1 MLRDRLPERLLAAC
15 IAALCLVTFV
25 RFDASSPE
33 QPEAAEHPEPPPTTA
48 APPERRDAMP
58 AFYDDGSGAP
68 IVDGLER
75 CAAFRAASSDAR
87 RPAVAGLFDA
97 GTNLLAKLL
106 RANCVLP
113 RECAGVAKRGAPG
126 HSDAS
131 AVEAEIA
138 LFAAFHG
145 TPKGDRLLA
154 GCAPF
159 LAQVPWGKHNPYSHA
174 GRHRAPSYERVN
186 VSEVLPVVVAKDPLA
201 WVGSVCREPYALRFA
216 GGACAAVGDVAAP
229 WPAGPR
235 TYASLFELWAAWHGE
250 YLDAA
255 RPRLLVRYE
264 DLLWRGE
271 ATVAAICACV
281 GGDMTPTFDAVA
293 ASAKD
298 GGRGHAD
305 KARTSRGDALRRYG
319 NATLRRAGLS
329 EADLAA
335 LARLPDARLLR
346 RFAYDRGY
354 R

>member
-1 MLRDRLPERLLAAC
+1 MLRDRLPVLLAAC
-15 IAALCLVTFV
+15 IAALCLATFI

-33 QPEAAEHPEPPPTTA
+33 QPEAAAHPAPPPTTA

-97 GTNLLAKLL
+97 GTNQGSKESEIPNFKGSYLGRTNLLAKLL

-113 RECAGVAKRGAPG
+113 RECAGVATRGAPG
-126 HSDAS
+126 HADAS

-145 TPKGDRLLA
+145 TRKGDRLLA

-159 LAQVPWGKHNPYSHA
+159 LPQ
-174 GRHRAPSYERVN
+174 
-186 VSEVLPVVVAKDPLA
+186 VLPVVVAKDPLA

-216 GGACAAVGDVAAP
+216 SGACAAVGDVAAP

-235 TYASLFELWAAWHGE
+235 TYASLFDLWAAWHGE

-255 RPRLLVRYE
+255 TPRLLVRYE